1 MNNKIILSTA
11 YFGNIQYYSKLV
23 NYNNIEIEVHEN
35 FTKQSYR
42 NRTEILG
49 ANGKLALTIP
59 VKKGRSVKIPINELE
74 LDYSENWMN
83 THWRSIESAYRH
95 SAFYEYYVDYIEPI
109 FDDRPQFLLE
119 FNNTI
124 QSTILDILE
133 IDNEIKETTEFVK
146 VPDGIDFRDA
156 IHPKARMQ
164 KEDVNF
170 IAPEY
175 FQVFANKFGFTPNLS
190 ILDLLFNCGPSTTE
204 ILMGTFKSFE

>member
-59 VKKGRSVKIPINELE
+59 VKKGRSIKIPINELE

-95 SAFYEYYVDYIEPI
+95 SAFFEYYVDYIEPI

-204 ILMGTFKSFE
+204 ILMGTFNRFE